1 MAKQDYY
8 ETLGLKKGASKDEV
22 KKAFRKLAAVYHPD
36 KKTGDEEKFKQ
47 ISEAYAVLGDDKK
60 KAEYDTYGHAFQGGG
75 GGNGGGG
82 FGGFNWGDF
91 SQAGGQG
98 FEFDLGDIFGEM
110 FGGGG
115 QSREAR
121 GRDISIDIELSF
133 SDAVFGVTRKV
144 LLTKNNTCTH
154 CSGTGAKKG
163 TEQTTCTTC
172 NGNGKVR
179 ESRRS
184 IMGTFQTVR
193 TCTTCNGGGKIPK
206 EKCEYCRGVGV
217 LRSEEE
223 IEIKIPAGIEH
234 GEMIRMTGRGEAAP
248 HGTPGDLYIKI
259 HVRPHSTIV
268 RDGSTLT
275 TTLHIK
281 LSDALLGGTY
291 TVETLDG
298 PIEIKVPEGVKH
310 GEFLRIKGKGVA
322 SSTNGSRGDFMVKI
336 VIDLPQKLSKNARKL
351 IEELRNE
358 GI

>member
-8 ETLGLKKGASKDEV
+8 DILGLQKGASKEEV
-22 KKAFRKLAAVYHPD
+22 KKAFRKLASVYHPD
-36 KKTGDEEKFKQ
+36 KKTGNEEKFKQ

-75 GGNGGGG
+75 GGAQG
-82 FGGFNWGDF
+82 FGGFNWSDFAGAAQSGD
-91 SQAGGQG
+91 GG
-98 FEFDLGDIFGEM
+98 FEFNINDIFGEM

-115 QSREAR
+115 GRANR
-121 GRDISIDIELSF
+121 GRDISIDIELQF
-133 SDAVFGVTRKV
+133 TEAVFGVTRKV
-144 LLTKNNTCTH
+144 LLTKNNTCEH
-154 CSGTGAKKG
+154 CTGTGAKKG

-179 ESRRS
+179 EARRS

-193 TCTTCNGGGKIPK
+193 TCTDCNGTGKIPK

-217 LRSEEE
+217 VRNEEE
-223 IEIKIPAGIEH
+223 IEIRIPAGIEN
-234 GEMIRMTGRGEAAP
+234 GEMIRMTARGEAIP

-259 HVRPHSTIV
+259 HVKPHKSIV
-268 RDGSTLT
+268 RDSNTLT
-275 TTLHIK
+275 TTLHVK
-281 LSDALLGGTY
+281 LSDALLGQVY

-298 PIEIKVPEGVKH
+298 PLEIKIPEGVKH
-310 GEFLRIKGKGVA
+310 GELLRIKGKGVPQGG
-322 SSTNGSRGDFMVKI
+322 NNRGDFMVKI
-336 VIDLPQKLSKNARKL
+336 SVDLPQKLSKTARKL